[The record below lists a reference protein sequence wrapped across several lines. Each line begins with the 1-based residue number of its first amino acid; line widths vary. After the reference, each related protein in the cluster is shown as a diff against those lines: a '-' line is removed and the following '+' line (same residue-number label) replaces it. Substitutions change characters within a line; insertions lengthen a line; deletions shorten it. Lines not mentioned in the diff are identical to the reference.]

1 MYIIFNESEKS
12 ISYVSEYLTEMPRDL
27 LRVQIE
33 SQFFYLTISSKF
45 YQFSKFSKFSIFK
58 SGTVGMGSLNII
70 ILKEYLACY

>member
-45 YQFSKFSKFSIFK
+45 CQYSKFSKFSIFK